1 MAGTGSTKDDKD
13 AIEDDLE
20 NYKFVRGENWTEEN
34 IRTLISWLHTSAVML
49 DLTREATTYYRKL
62 MRRSTIINLVF
73 SSVAGTVSLSQFNGS
88 SDSATYK
95 TLDTLLKAFFSAA
108 SILVALN
115 TGYIKVYQVQ
125 ERLESTIQL
134 QQQWSNFGSLITSE
148 LQLPIALRKDAL
160 QIITKMKETYHHLIR
175 DHVDINR
182 NILEKVA
189 VRNGI
194 SPQQLTI
201 TDLFERVIAEEL
213 TRLRVSAEGDN
224 ESTIDVIVEKDA
236 YETDGDGDD
245 FSVDEPAPAAKKR
258 AGAGAGA
265 GADEPALKQ
274 MQRTSS
280 RFFENKNTKQLRK
293 LEKKT
298 LNTRAQIAQMVL
310 SPVKRLTSQTQQPPI
325 SASYNRVM
333 AELRQSK
340 KSSPQ
345 AKTYESDSSTTSV
358 ASVKDSVKKD
368 IVTTSTEIVT
378 YADTDADAM

>member
-1 MAGTGSTKDDKD
+1 MAGTGSVKDEKEV
-13 AIEDDLE
+13 IDDLE

-88 SDSATYK
+88 SDSETYK

-213 TRLRVSAEGDN
+213 TRLRVSAPPAEGDN

-245 FSVDEPAPAAKKR
+245 NSVDEPAPAAKKR
-258 AGAGAGA
+258 VGAVAGAGAGA
-265 GADEPALKQ
+265 GAADEPALKQ
-274 MQRTSS
+274 MHRTSS

-345 AKTYESDSSTTSV
+345 AKTYESDSSANSV
-358 ASVKDSVKKD
+358 
-368 IVTTSTEIVT
+368 TSTAEKKAPV
-378 YADTDADAM
+378 DPDAM

>member
-1 MAGTGSTKDDKD
+1 MAGTGSVKDEKEV
-13 AIEDDLE
+13 IDDLE

-88 SDSATYK
+88 SDSETYK

-213 TRLRVSAEGDN
+213 TRLRVSAPPAEGDN

-258 AGAGAGA
+258 VGAGAGA
-265 GADEPALKQ
+265 ADEPALKQ
-274 MQRTSS
+274 MHRTSS

-345 AKTYESDSSTTSV
+345 AKTYESDSSANSV
-358 ASVKDSVKKD
+358 
-368 IVTTSTEIVT
+368 TSTAEKKAPV
-378 YADTDADAM
+378 DPDAM

>member
-1 MAGTGSTKDDKD
+1 
-13 AIEDDLE
+13 
-20 NYKFVRGENWTEEN
+20 
-34 IRTLISWLHTSAVML
+34 
-49 DLTREATTYYRKL
+49 
-62 MRRSTIINLVF
+62 
-73 SSVAGTVSLSQFNGS
+73 
-88 SDSATYK
+88 
-95 TLDTLLKAFFSAA
+95 
-108 SILVALN
+108 
-115 TGYIKVYQVQ
+115 
-125 ERLESTIQL
+125 
-134 QQQWSNFGSLITSE
+134 
-148 LQLPIALRKDAL
+148 
-160 QIITKMKETYHHLIR
+160 
-175 DHVDINR
+175 
-182 NILEKVA
+182 
-189 VRNGI
+189 
-194 SPQQLTI
+194 
-201 TDLFERVIAEEL
+201 VIAEEL
-213 TRLRVSAEGDN
+213 TRLRVSAEGDG
-224 ESTIDVIVEKDA
+224 ESTIDVIVDRDE
-236 YETDGDGDD
+236 YETDGDDD
-245 FSVDEPAPAAKKR
+245 ISVDEPAPAAKKR

-274 MQRTSS
+274 MHRTSS